1 MSRSD
6 ILKILKE
13 FKENHAEEYGIL
25 LMGIF
30 GSVARDQATEDSD
43 VDVVVKMKKP
53 DLLTLSRMRI
63 ELEELMHVHVDIIN
77 YRERMNN
84 FLKKRIERE
93 AVYV

>member
-6 ILKILKE
+6 ILKILTD

-25 LMGIF
+25 LMGVF
-30 GSVARDQATEDSD
+30 GSVARDQATDESD
-43 VDVVVKMKKP
+43 VDVVVKMKRP

-63 ELEELMHVHVDIIN
+63 ELEEQMHVHVDIIKN
-77 YRERMNN
+77 KEKMND
-84 FLKKRIERE
+84 FLKKRIDSE